1 MQKKSARIYVI
12 SVLVFAVLC
21 PAALVLSVLYLPSR
35 YYYLSAVAVILFSLI
50 PFFVTFERRRI
61 KTGEIVIIALLIS
74 LAVAGRA
81 VMTFIPQIKP
91 TAALVIVAGVAFGAN
106 VGFTVGSVSMFIS
119 NFIFGQGMFTPFQML
134 GLGLVGFLC
143 GALFCGKKLAKNR
156 LAVCLTGAVLVFLV
170 YGPIVDSCSVL
181 TMLTDFSAGS
191 VFSVYAAGAPFNLLY
206 AASTA
211 LFLFLLQKP
220 MNDKLER
227 LRIKYGI
234 FALDERRSA

>member
-1 MQKKSARIYVI
+1 MRTHFRGVIALLLSAV
-12 SVLVFAVLC
+12 
-21 PAALVLSVLYLPSR
+21 LVLSVRCLPSR
-35 YYYLSAVAVILFSLI
+35 YYYLSAVAVILLSLI
-50 PFFVTFERRRI
+50 PFLLSFERRKI
-61 KTGEIVIIALLIS
+61 KTGEIVIISLLIA
-74 LAVAGRA
+74 LAIAGRA
-81 VMTFIPQIKP
+81 VMAFVPQIKP

-106 VGFTVGSVSMFIS
+106 VGFAVGSVAMFIS

-156 LAVCLTGAVLVFLV
+156 IAVSLTGAVFVFLV

-234 FALDERRSA
+234 FALDEGSPA

>member
-1 MQKKSARIYVI
+1 MQKNRAKLYLISAF
-12 SVLVFAVLC
+12 VFAVLC
-21 PAALVLSVLYLPSR
+21 PAALVLSVKYLPTR
-35 YYYLSAVAVILFSLI
+35 YYYLSAVAVILLSLI
-50 PFFVTFERRRI
+50 PFWVMFERRRI

-74 LAVAGRA
+74 LSVAGRA
-81 VMTFIPQIKP
+81 VMSFVPEIKP
-91 TAALVIVAGVAFGAN
+91 TAALAMIAGVAFGAH
-106 VGFTVGSVSMFIS
+106 VGFAVGSITMFIS

-134 GLGLVGFLC
+134 GLGLAGFIC
-143 GALFCGKKLAKNR
+143 GAVFCGKKLAKNR
-156 LAVCLTGAVLVFLV
+156 VAVSLTGAALVFFV

-211 LFLFLLQKP
+211 LFLFLLEKP

-234 FALDERRSA
+234 FELS

>member
-1 MQKKSARIYVI
+1 MQRKSARLWVVSLIFF
-12 SVLVFAVLC
+12 VLLC
-21 PAALVLSVLYLPSR
+21 PAVLVLSVFYLPSR
-35 YYYLSAVAVILFSLI
+35 YYYLSAVAVILLSLV
-50 PFFVTFERRRI
+50 PFWVMFEHRRI
-61 KTGEIVIIALLIS
+61 KTGEIVIIAMLIS

-91 TAALVIVAGVAFGAN
+91 TAALVIIAGVAFGAN
-106 VGFTVGSVSMFIS
+106 VGFAVGSVTMFIS

-143 GALFCGKKLAKNR
+143 GAVFCGRRAANNR
-156 LAVCLTGAVLVFLV
+156 LAVALTGAAAVFLI

-181 TMLTDFSAGS
+181 TMLTDFNASS
-191 VFSVYAAGAPFNLLY
+191 VFSVYVTGAPFNLLY

-211 LFLFLLQKP
+211 AFLFLLGKP
-220 MNDKLER
+220 MNEKLER

-234 FALDERRSA
+234 FEL